1 MRDMINIQI
10 ALLRAG
16 KPLEAFD
23 TFFDAN
29 GVMYANDIVFA
40 TGAAQ
45 AREKQLPFIS
55 SAVSIQ
61 GAITDLVISE
71 SLGQCVFR
79 NKTTFVTKDSQTHQ
93 IDGLCWQFWQRG
105 KVIEE
110 RYYDGDAMRARISEG
125 ILTNAELSSEIR

>member
-1 MRDMINIQI
+1 MINAQI

-29 GVMYANDIVFA
+29 GVMYANDVVFA

-45 AREKQLPFIS
+45 ARQKQVPFFS
-55 SAVSIQ
+55 SAVSIE

-71 SLGQCVFR
+71 SLGQCAFR
-79 NKTTFVTKDSQTHQ
+79 NKTTFVTKDSRAHQ
-93 IDGLCWQFWQRG
+93 IDGLCWQLWQQG

-110 RYYDGDAMRARISEG
+110 RYYDGDAMRARISAG
-125 ILTNAELSSEIR
+125 VLANAEISSVIR